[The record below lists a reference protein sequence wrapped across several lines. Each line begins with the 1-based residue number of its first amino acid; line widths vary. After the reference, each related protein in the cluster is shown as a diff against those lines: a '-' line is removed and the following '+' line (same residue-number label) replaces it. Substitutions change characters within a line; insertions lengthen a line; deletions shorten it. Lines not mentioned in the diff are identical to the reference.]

1 LDRSSLEAESRP
13 RSAPARR
20 ERVRSALARRASDH
34 DVVVWLLAVIT
45 VILTAAALK
54 ASAPVSMPLAFAYF
68 LAVLVYPL
76 QVWLGDHLPARLRL
90 LAVPLTMLAV
100 VAVLAL
106 ALALLAIALQLAV
119 SGAPQY
125 ADRLEQRLTAL
136 QDFANRYGIQ
146 FPQGYG
152 LDGESLRTVS
162 EQLLAGLTSL
172 GTISLFAILIFFF
185 ALLMLLEARDWRRK
199 TAAALRD
206 SRTDVVLDAVA
217 SIGQKVR
224 KYLWIRTL
232 AGLISGIAAGLWLWL
247 LGVDFALLWGV
258 LFFLLNYV
266 PNIGSLV
273 AGIPPTLLAFLEL
286 GFGWALLAAGG
297 LLAIDQFIGNYLDP
311 RLLGRTLNISS
322 LVVLISVIF
331 WGWIWGVIGTLLAV
345 PMTATI
351 MIACEHVPA
360 LRPIAIFMSGGNGES
375 ERA

>member
-1 LDRSSLEAESRP
+1 
-13 RSAPARR
+13 
-20 ERVRSALARRASDH
+20 VRSALARRGSDH
-34 DVVVWLLAVIT
+34 DVVVWLLAIIT
-45 VILTAAALK
+45 IILTAAALK
-54 ASAPVSMPLAFAYF
+54 ASAPVTMPLAFSYF

-76 QVWLGDHLPARLRL
+76 QVWLGDHLPAKLRW

-146 FPQGYG
+146 FPQDYG
-152 LDGESLRTVS
+152 LDGESLRTLA

-206 SRTDVVLDAVA
+206 GRTDVVLDAVA

-224 KYLWIRTL
+224 AYLWIRTL
-232 AGLISGIAAGLWLWL
+232 AGLISGVAAGLWLWL
-247 LGVDFALLWGV
+247 LGVDFALLWGL

-286 GFGWALLAAGG
+286 GFGWALVAAGG
-297 LLAIDQFIGNYLDP
+297 LLLIDQFIGNYLDP

-322 LVVLISVIF
+322 LVVLVSVIF

-351 MIACEHVPA
+351 MIACDHVPA
-360 LRPIAIFMSGGNGES
+360 LRPIAIFMSGGNDEGEGD
-375 ERA
+375 RA